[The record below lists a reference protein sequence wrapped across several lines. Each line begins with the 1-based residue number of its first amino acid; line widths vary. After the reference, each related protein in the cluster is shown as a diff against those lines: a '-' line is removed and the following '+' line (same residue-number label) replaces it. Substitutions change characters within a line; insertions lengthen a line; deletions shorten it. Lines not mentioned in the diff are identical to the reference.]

1 MEQREERPSWL
12 GLSRVVTEENEVNLL
27 DSIAKCCYLVPELP
41 HLPLQPMEQRAQWRK
56 LAFRHCRVATE
67 VDKVNLEQR
76 AQSHARMSF
85 AESRQRSTIVKGS
98 AM

>member
-1 MEQREERPSWL
+1 MLAQLVVSESRATLAIAMPSAL
-12 GLSRVVTEENEVNLL
+12 TSRRFSQLLQHRALSPMRTVANALYHIPQT
-27 DSIAKCCYLVPELP
+27 CYLVPELP
-41 HLPLQPMEQRAQWRK
+41 YLPLQPM
-56 LAFRHCRVATE
+56 
-67 VDKVNLEQR
+67 EQR